1 MRMAMLRRICG
12 SLVRRVRS
20 CVARRRLE
28 SGYARMAEDKER
40 EGEALQWAE
49 ATFKDV
55 ASEVQ

>member
-1 MRMAMLRRICG
+1 
-12 SLVRRVRS
+12 
-20 CVARRRLE
+20 
-28 SGYARMAEDKER
+28 MAEDKER